1 MIKPLRR
8 VGRPRSNG
16 ALSVLGAMKY
26 VVMIAALVGGRHGDL
41 EGGSAPPGGR
51 GCVEGLGRGRES
63 HVSRP
68 RGLCGAPDAHTP
80 RSRRSSEGCSEL
92 R

>member
-41 EGGSAPPGGR
+41 ERAVRLLAAVDAWRDWGEVVSPTHHDPAAYAALQTRTRRGR
-51 GCVEGLGRGRES
+51 GDPARA
-63 HVSRP
+63 
-68 RGLCGAPDAHTP
+68 AP
-80 RSRRSSEGCSEL
+80 S
-92 R
+92 